1 MSKNIENLTLANLY
15 YIRDVATPASKL
27 RINQENLDKIMRGK
41 ALILGTPVES
51 FGCWSCSA
59 RSYFKVGASV
69 LDQYKQEVLD
79 RIAELEAVELSQTL
93 YYVDNSIED
102 EEVITNF
109 TQEYNESDEVS
120 DDVIEE
126 KIVSMESSENEI
138 SVTTVKRGRK
148 PKDEE

>member
-1 MSKNIENLTLANLY
+1 MSKNIENLTLSNLY
-15 YIRDVATPASKL
+15 WLRDKGIPTSKL
-27 RINQENLDKIMRGK
+27 RINQENLDVVVRAKC
-41 ALILGTPVES
+41 LILGIDYYS
-51 FGCWSCSA
+51 IACFSCSA
-59 RSYFKVGASV
+59 RAEFKIGASV

-120 DDVIEE
+120 DDVIVE

-148 PKDEE
+148 KNEE